1 MKINSSVFSKKFQIL
16 RGEATEFRTFTNPFT
31 TRSGDIGKGFRSSF
45 KLLCRTFL
53 SKLESRRCKPVC
65 YNGKCYNFCSQIR
78 ESCTYQIQVTSSW
91 TDKFSRKNK
100 LIYPNAI
107 IDLFL
112 VDVVIVVLY
121 HKTNVNFRETLRET
135 VRERANDKVINEV
148 LY

>member
-1 MKINSSVFSKKFQIL
+1 MNLDLLMNGCWRFGKVDWTVKMVNFFVLLLLWLLTWSNGILDYDIHINSNLKSALMKINSSVFSKKFQIL

-78 ESCTYQIQVTSSW
+78 ERSTY
-91 TDKFSRKNK
+91 
-100 LIYPNAI
+100 
-107 IDLFL
+107 
-112 VDVVIVVLY
+112 
-121 HKTNVNFRETLRET
+121 
-135 VRERANDKVINEV
+135 
-148 LY
+148 